1 MKKEIKNFVMAKK
14 GLLVES
20 KMVFSYPIHS
30 HSYYEMTFY
39 MPFEGFIRINGKLY
53 VPDTPLISFISPSD
67 FHVIEVQEGRDAN
80 YIKLSFDAYVIDKD
94 LKANASMVL
103 KNIEEDDDLISNFH
117 QIRRKGD
124 CKYSRFLLNAIV
136 CELIRS
142 AETVEKN
149 KVSSSFSFLTAA
161 ILKINSDY
169 RENLTLDSV
178 AAELGI
184 TPQYLSRLFCKNA
197 GVGFSQYL
205 ARARL
210 EKAAFYLKETKL
222 TVTEI
227 AYEVGYRDLSHFM
240 RSFKKHFGVTPL
252 GYKKAQINQ

>member
-1 MKKEIKNFVMAKK
+1 
-14 GLLVES
+14 
-20 KMVFSYPIHS
+20 
-30 HSYYEMTFY
+30 
-39 MPFEGFIRINGKLY
+39 
-53 VPDTPLISFISPSD
+53 
-67 FHVIEVQEGRDAN
+67 
-80 YIKLSFDAYVIDKD
+80 
-94 LKANASMVL
+94 MVL